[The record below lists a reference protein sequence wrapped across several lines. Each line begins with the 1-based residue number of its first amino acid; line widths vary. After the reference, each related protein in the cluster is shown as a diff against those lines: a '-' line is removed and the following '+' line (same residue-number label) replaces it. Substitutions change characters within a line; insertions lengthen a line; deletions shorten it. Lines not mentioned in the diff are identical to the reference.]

1 MVSNV
6 IELIAKTTGNFILR
20 LKPNKLYIIAEMKF
34 QFQSLISI
42 LTTCF
47 DFLKNSEPLT
57 QFKIYFMTRFSW
69 TVPVVSPY
77 PRCPQVTDA
86 PGLFLCPRF
95 LFNTY
100 LTWCNTCG
108 RRHHIAT
115 FLPLGFGSGGI

>member
-1 MVSNV
+1 M
-6 IELIAKTTGNFILR
+6 
-20 LKPNKLYIIAEMKF
+20 
-34 QFQSLISI
+34 
-42 LTTCF
+42 
-47 DFLKNSEPLT
+47 T
-57 QFKIYFMTRFSW
+57 QFSW
-69 TVPVVSPY
+69 TVPGVTPN

-115 FLPLGFGSGGI
+115 FVPLVFGCGGILYHTVENSD